1 MQEKVKRKARLARQ
15 DWLDAALTALLE
27 GGIAGV
33 TMERLAAG
41 LGVTRGSFYYHFRDR
56 AELLDELLDYWV
68 SNWTVAV
75 RDDVAALGLD
85 PRSALLALMR
95 VITHRKAAEHDV
107 AFRAWA
113 LHDDRARKVLTRVDA
128 MRVEYMTSIFLAMGF
143 EGLEAE
149 NRALLALYYETAQPA
164 MFNSPT
170 EEQKD
175 LLLVERHRFLTAGAD
190 A

>member
-1 MQEKVKRKARLARQ
+1 MQEKIKRKARLDRQ

-33 TMERLAAG
+33 TMERLAVG

-68 SNWTVAV
+68 RDWTVAIV
-75 RDDVAALGLD
+75 DDVAALSLD
-85 PRSALLALMR
+85 PRSTLLALMR
-95 VITHRKAAEHDV
+95 TIAHRKAAEHDV

-128 MRVEYMTSIFLAMGF
+128 MRVEYMTSLFLAMGF
-143 EGLEAE
+143 KGLEAE
-149 NRALLALYYETAQPA
+149 NRARLALYYETAQPA